1 MSVANS
7 TNPPRFSTVAIIGKH
22 GEFGASSNTL
32 GELADFL
39 EHRGHR
45 VVFEAATA
53 QDLQRSTLV
62 SMTLADI
69 GQDADVAIVIGGD
82 GTMLGIA
89 RQLAPFDVPLIGVN
103 QGRLGFMTDIAF

>member
-1 MSVANS
+1 MFRLVWASLSVTFAASYGLILSMSVANS

-62 SMTLADI
+62 SM
-69 GQDADVAIVIGGD
+69 
-82 GTMLGIA
+82 MW
-89 RQLAPFDVPLIGVN
+89 PL
-103 QGRLGFMTDIAF
+103 